1 MRIGFWYA
9 GVAALVITAAIAL
22 LATTRSPESLL
33 LGHWKELA
41 WEYEKDEKTPL
52 IHRAEGWH
60 FLPGQQ
66 LLLQRKE
73 SVEKVRWR
81 LAGRS
86 NVLLLRYASGVTEH
100 YNVTELRQNKLVLN
114 FETDIQARG
123 VAKLTFSR
131 VQADDNAQGL

>member
-1 MRIGFWYA
+1 MKIAFWYA
-9 GVAALVITAAIAL
+9 GGGALVTGTVLAL
-22 LATTRSPESLL
+22 LTTAGSPESLL

-41 WEYEKDEKTPL
+41 WEYEQDEQTPL
-52 IHRAEGWH
+52 VHRAEGWH

-66 LLLQRKE
+66 LLLQRKG
-73 SVEKVRWR
+73 SIEKVRWR

-100 YNVTELRQNKLVLN
+100 YNVTELRADKLVLN

-123 VAKLTFSR
+123 VAKLTFTRLR
-131 VQADDNAQGL
+131 VDRDAQGL